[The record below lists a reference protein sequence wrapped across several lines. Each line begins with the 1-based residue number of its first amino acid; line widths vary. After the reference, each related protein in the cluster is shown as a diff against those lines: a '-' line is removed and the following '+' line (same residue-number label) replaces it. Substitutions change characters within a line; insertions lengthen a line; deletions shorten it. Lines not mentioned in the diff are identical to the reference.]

1 MTGTSLRVLLLVDAS
16 RPTPARELVT
26 RVGEST
32 PLVELHA
39 VSSLADAVT
48 QLDDERFDAALL
60 DLSVPGGG
68 ESGLDTLARLHDY
81 APEVPILA
89 LITPDDDVLG
99 VRALKAGAQ
108 DSLIKGQVDEALLS
122 RAIRYA
128 IERNQ
133 LQMALRAMSLVD
145 ELTGLYNRRGFLT
158 LARQQIKMSDR
169 MGRRVTSIF
178 VDLDGLKAI
187 NDSFGHLEGDQ
198 ALVETAELLRET
210 FRDSDIIARIGGD
223 EFVVLALENNGAN
236 AETWTRRLAEN
247 LRHANTSPARR
258 FPLSVSMGV
267 AYYDPAFPCAL
278 EDLLARAD
286 NLMYAEKRR
295 KRATPA
301 VGLLPT
307 NDWTSM
313 APRAD

>member
-1 MTGTSLRVLLLVDAS
+1 MTGMQLKVLLLVDAL
-16 RPTPARELVT
+16 RPASALVLRARPS
-26 RVGEST
+26 ESA
-32 PLVELHA
+32 PRVELSTA
-39 VSSLADAVT
+39 TSLADAVE

-60 DLSVPGGG
+60 DLSAPGGG
-68 ESGLDTLARLHDY
+68 EAGLDTLVRLHDH

-89 LITPDDDVLG
+89 LIALDDEALG

-108 DSLIKGQVDEALLS
+108 DSLVKGHVDEGLLS
-122 RAIRYA
+122 RAIRFA

-133 LQMALRAMSLVD
+133 LQMTLRAMSLVD
-145 ELTGLYNRRGFLT
+145 DLTGLYNRRGFLT

-169 MGRRVTSIF
+169 MGRRLTSIF
-178 VDLDGLKAI
+178 VDLDGLKTI

-236 AETWTRRLAEN
+236 AEMWTRRLAEQ
-247 LRHANTSPARR
+247 LRLANTSPSRR

-286 NLMYAEKRR
+286 TLMYADKRS
-295 KRATPA
+295 KRATPTA
-301 VGLLPT
+301 GLH
-307 NDWTSM
+307 TSSWVSM
-313 APRAD
+313 VPRAD